1 MKSSYLILG
10 AGILGA
16 VALYEY
22 FFSSSGGSGY
32 SGGIGGIIPSKGVA
46 TIVPS
51 GTSKNG
57 AALLSGSTTAKSGS
71 LLSVATGGSFK
82 NSNIKSNGIGS
93 YIISNGAGIS
103 PEIINTGN
111 NPNLLTGVSGY
122 ISGSTYNSSL
132 ASSSVINAVTNAGNA
147 LESGAYANSSVS
159 AYKKAQSAYNNA
171 QSAVAANYLAAIA
184 GGNTAAQ
191 KQIENNY
198 LSAQG
203 TSVPSGAKV
212 VTNVPSGVTAATP
225 STAKYVYVDSA
236 GNTYYYK

>member
-22 FFSSSGGSGY
+22 FSSSSGGSGY
-32 SGGIGGIIPSKGVA
+32 SGVATIPPSGAGTSKGVA
-46 TIVPS
+46 S
-51 GTSKNG
+51 
-57 AALLSGSTTAKSGS
+57 LSGSTTKKSGS

-82 NSNIKSNGIGS
+82 NSNVTSSGNGS
-93 YIISNGAGIS
+93 YTISNTSGAT
-103 PEIINTGN
+103 PETINTAN
-111 NPNLLTGVSGY
+111 NPNALTGVSGY
-122 ISGSTYNSSL
+122 ISGSTYNPSL
-132 ASSSVINAVTNAGNA
+132 ASSSVINAVTKAGNS
-147 LESGAYANSSVS
+147 LESGAYASSSVS
-159 AYKKAQSAYNNA
+159 SYKAAQSAYNNA
-171 QSAVAANYLAAIA
+171 QSAVAANYLAAVA

-191 KQIENNY
+191 SQIENNY

-203 TSVPSGAKV
+203 TSVPSGASV
-212 VTNVPSGVTAATP
+212 VTSVPSGVTAATP

>member
-22 FFSSSGGSGY
+22 FSSSSGGSGY
-32 SGGIGGIIPSKGVA
+32 SVGVPSVAGTSKGVP
-46 TIVPS
+46 T
-51 GTSKNG
+51 
-57 AALLSGSTTAKSGS
+57 LSGSTTKKSGS

-82 NSNIKSNGIGS
+82 NSNVTSSGNGS
-93 YIISNGAGIS
+93 YTISNTSGAT
-103 PEIINTGN
+103 PETINTAN
-111 NPNLLTGVSGY
+111 NPNALTGVSGY
-122 ISGSTYNSSL
+122 ISGSTYNPSL
-132 ASSSVINAVTNAGNA
+132 ASSSVINAVTKAGNS
-147 LESGAYANSSVS
+147 LESGAYASSSVS
-159 AYKKAQSAYNNA
+159 SYKAAQSAYNNA
-171 QSAVAANYLAAIA
+171 QSAVAANYLAAVA

-191 KQIENNY
+191 SQIENNY

-203 TSVPSGAKV
+203 TSVPSGASV
-212 VTNVPSGVTAATP
+212 VTSVPSGVTAATP

>member
-22 FFSSSGGSGY
+22 FSSSSGGSGY
-32 SGGIGGIIPSKGVA
+32 SAGVPSGAGTSKGVA
-46 TIVPS
+46 T
-51 GTSKNG
+51 
-57 AALLSGSTTAKSGS
+57 LSGSTTKKSGS

-82 NSNIKSNGIGS
+82 NSNVKSNGVGS

-122 ISGSTYNSSL
+122 ISGSTYNPSL
-132 ASSSVINAVTNAGNA
+132 ASSSVINAVTKAGNA
-147 LESGAYANSSVS
+147 LESGAYAYSSVS
-159 AYKKAQSAYNNA
+159 SYNKAQAAYNNA
-171 QSAVAANYLAAIA
+171 QSAVAANYMAAVA
-184 GGNTAAQ
+184 SGNTAAQ

-212 VTNVPSGVTAATP
+212 VANVPSGATTATP